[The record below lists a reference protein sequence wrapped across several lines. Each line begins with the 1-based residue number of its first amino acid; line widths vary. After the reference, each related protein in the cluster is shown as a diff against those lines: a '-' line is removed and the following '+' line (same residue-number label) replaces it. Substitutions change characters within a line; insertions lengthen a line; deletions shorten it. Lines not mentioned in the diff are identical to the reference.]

1 MTAANRS
8 ILWSDR
14 AAPGALMMRA
24 DFTTLEFAP
33 HVHEELVI
41 AVTEAGGSKFRSQGV
56 EDHAEPQSLLV
67 FNPDEPHSGGVGDHD
82 CWRYRALYLSL
93 PALTDTA
100 QDLGMKSPELPYFRD
115 NKLDDRELAGRFV
128 ALHRAFEEGD
138 STLAKSSALLEGLAA
153 LFIRHGTPHYR
164 PQTPGNERQTVARLT
179 DYLAAHYASDVTL
192 PQLAELAGMT
202 PFHVIRCFN
211 RETGLSPHAYLNQ
224 LRLRE
229 ARRLLARGQRA
240 AEVAL
245 AVGFYDQSALNR
257 HFRKA
262 FGVTPGQYARALVGE
277 ARGAQ
282 VIQTPER

>member
-1 MTAANRS
+1 MTSPAFANRS

-33 HVHEELVI
+33 HVHDELVI
-41 AVTEAGGSKFRSQGV
+41 AVTEAGGSKFRSNGV

-82 CWRYRALYLSL
+82 CWRYRALYLSF
-93 PALTDTA
+93 PALVETA

-115 NKLDDRELAGRFV
+115 NKLNDRALARRFV
-128 ALHRAFEEGD
+128 ELHRGFEEGD
-138 STLAKSSALLEGLAA
+138 SALAKSSALLEGLAA
-153 LFIRHGTPHYR
+153 LFVRHGTPHYR
-164 PQTPGNERQTVARLT
+164 PQAAGNERQIVARLT

-202 PFHVIRCFN
+202 AFHVIRCFN

-229 ARRLLARGQRA
+229 ARRLLADGQRPA
-240 AEVAL
+240 DVAIS
-245 AVGFYDQSALNR
+245 VGFYDQSALNR

-262 FGVTPGQYARALVGE
+262 FSVTPGQYARALAV
-277 ARGAQ
+277 Q
-282 VIQTPER
+282 S